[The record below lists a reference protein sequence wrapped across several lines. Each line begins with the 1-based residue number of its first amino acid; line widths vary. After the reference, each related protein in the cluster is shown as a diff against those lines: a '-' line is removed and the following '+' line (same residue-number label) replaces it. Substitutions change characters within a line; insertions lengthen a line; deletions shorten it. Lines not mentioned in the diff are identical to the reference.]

1 MRASILVNGL
11 VCVNTVWCATLEVGS
26 GKTYATIADALAKA
40 AEGDTISL
48 AAGTY
53 KEKLTIAK
61 NNITMKGPTF
71 PSLDPAGNKAT
82 ITAATY
88 SKDVKG
94 NDGSVTGSRFSLY
107 NINIANTAGN
117 DSQAVTLAI
126 KGSQNAFYASNI
138 LGYQDTLYA
147 HEGSS
152 FYGSCYVEGA
162 VDFVFGISGQAWLQ
176 GCKIAVLKPKGT
188 ITAQGRTSADSTGY
202 IVLDKAKIVTGP
214 SAAPNT
220 KGKNFLG
227 RPYGDFSRTVFQ
239 NSDLG
244 GVIVSEGWER
254 QSFLSIPRHLTTV
267 LLVAVFFRLDFAD
280 GVLLSTAFSPGQNT
294 RQVLAA
300 EFNNANANNG
310 NGTRVSFAS
319 KASKAVDIG
328 EILPDHQKWVNP
340 KFLGVSAP

>member
-1 MRASILVNGL
+1 MRTSILVNGL

-53 KEKLTIAK
+53 KEKLTIVK

-94 NDGSVTGSRFSLY
+94 NDGSATLLVTGSRFSLY

-152 FYGSCYVEGA
+152 FYGSCHVEGA

-220 KGKNFLG
+220 KGTNFLG

-244 GVIVSEGWER
+244 GVIVSEGWE
-254 QSFLSIPRHLTTV
+254 P
-267 LLVAVFFRLDFAD
+267 
-280 GVLLSTAFSPGQNT
+280 FSPGQNT